1 VRANPT
7 PGPLGERER
16 HVISTVIDG
25 LRLAD
30 ADGLRKQ
37 LETARVVGGLPTFLS
52 LEVDRNARRAA
63 WTDGPQPGRAVVTK
77 PGGEPVGEILVWT
90 SDGYLTAL
98 EYAWYSDDPPVEWP
112 DPAWLTIEH
121 E

>member
-1 VRANPT
+1 M
-7 PGPLGERER
+7 
-16 HVISTVIDG
+16 
-25 LRLAD
+25 
-30 ADGLRKQ
+30 
-37 LETARVVGGLPTFLS
+37 
-52 LEVDRNARRAA
+52 
-63 WTDGPQPGRAVVTK
+63 TK